1 MEKSQARQDG
11 EGAIQSARA
20 RPYFGLCFYNQQH
33 KGRGVRDPCHQVSQM
48 VSKQIQRTGY
58 RKRCQSPIG
67 KKIEQ
72 HFSFMSKEYRIEYSA
87 LGEANPSRLGP
98 K

>member
-1 MEKSQARQDG
+1 MCITFDKKKCVFFLDG
-11 EGAIQSARA
+11 EGAIQSAKA

-72 HFSFMSKEYRIEYSA
+72 HFR
-87 LGEANPSRLGP
+87 
-98 K
+98 